1 MNINE
6 LRRRRNKAVQGA
18 KKARKAL
25 PYRNRLTSKA
35 SKATHNLVRR
45 KAANAKRKLANQRKR
60 TNNTKKKNSG
70 SSAWGFG
77 FF

>member
-45 KAANAKRKLANQRKR
+45 KAANAKRKLANQRK
-60 TNNTKKKNSG
+60 NNKKKNSS

>member
-6 LRRRRNKAVQGA
+6 LRRRRNRAVQGA
-18 KKARKAL
+18 KKSRKAL

-45 KAANAKRKLANQRKR
+45 KAANAKRKLANQRK
-60 TNNTKKKNSG
+60 NNKKKSSSS

>member
-45 KAANAKRKLANQRKR
+45 KAANAKRKLANQRK
-60 TNNTKKKNSG
+60 NNNKKKSSS

>member
-45 KAANAKRKLANQRKR
+45 KAANAKRKLANQRK
-60 TNNTKKKNSG
+60 NNTKKKNSS

>member
-6 LRRRRNKAVQGA
+6 LRRRRNRAVQGA

-35 SKATHNLVRR
+35 TKATHNLVRR

-60 TNNTKKKNSG
+60 TNNNKKSS